1 MKNKKTYYHLILD
14 HSGSMSNCWVPTT
27 QAFSNQMVKINQLA
41 KDFPEQEFMV
51 SICVFNEDVKFPSW
65 PERAGSGKLPSIE
78 TITPN
83 GSTALF
89 DAIGES
95 IKKIQSIAGNEIKN
109 DEASVVMVILTD
121 GYENA
126 SRNYS
131 SNTVKSLMDELKSTE
146 KWNFAFVGADF
157 DITAATKDMNVSAGN
172 MANFSKSNMNG
183 VFNYVEESLR
193 GYAKEKQAGRMRK
206 NFFDE
211 NNN

>member
-41 KDFPEQEFMV
+41 KDFPDQEFMV
-51 SICVFNEDVKFPSW
+51 SVCVFNEEVKFPSW
-65 PERAGSGKLPSIE
+65 PVRAGGGKLPSIE
-78 TITPN
+78 SIMPN

-95 IKKIQSIAGNEIKN
+95 VKKIQSIAGNEINK
-109 DEASVVMVILTD
+109 DEATVVMVILTD

-131 SNTVKSLMDELKSTE
+131 SNAIRSLMDELKGTE
-146 KWNFAFVGADF
+146 KWSFAFVGADF
-157 DITAATKDMNVSAGN
+157 DITAITKDMNVDAGN
-172 MANFSKSNMNG
+172 RANFSKSNMHG
-183 VFNYVEESLR
+183 LFNHMEESLR
-193 GYAKEKQAGRMRK
+193 DYARDKQAGKARK
-206 NFFDE
+206 NFFGG